1 MAHYTAD
8 QVQTVTLEMQSGQFL
23 DEIAEQMGVEPN
35 EILEMI
41 RGLASD
47 VRASLM
53 DDWLVMVSNRIASLT
68 VRRPGDASS
77 YKLALDA
84 VRGLVKKM
92 GAEMSETKKTSGRS
106 IRVVK
111 VSTGYTPKV
120 EESVS
125 RPKVDYNAMAARA
138 NASQQSTEGRTA
150 PAEEVPNQLPSQEQ
164 GIHDP
169 DGSPPVESSG
179 ESKGLQGFSTIQDG
193 DLVSYDPRLPPA
205 LRRRGLKVQS
215 AILAHMGCE
224 SRPENFDELVA
235 IAPLMFTRG
244 IQEVL
249 KWPGEYADP
258 VRVRESIRAAMWE
271 EQQQKSL
278 RAVERRQAEARAAQ
292 AEVAKVK
299 RMQRANE
306 VSTALPVDDDPI
318 FRNVLPQA
326 RRAAGVTA

>member
-1 MAHYTAD
+1 MAAFSAD
-8 QVQTVTLEMQSGQFL
+8 QVQNVTLEMQSGKFL
-23 DEIAEQMGVEPN
+23 DEIADDMGVEPN
-35 EILEMI
+35 EILEII

-53 DDWLVMVSNRIASLT
+53 DDWLVMVSSRIASLT

-111 VSTGYTPKV
+111 VATGYVPKTETV
-120 EESVS
+120 AT

-138 NASQQSTEGRTA
+138 SASQQSTEDRTA
-150 PAEEVPNQLPSQEQ
+150 PTDQAASNPLSQEQ

-169 DGSPPVESSG
+169 DGSSPVVGSEDA
-179 ESKGLQGFSTIQDG
+179 GLQGFSTIQDG

-205 LRRRGLKVQS
+205 LRRRGLKVHS

-224 SRPENFDELVA
+224 SRPADFDELVA
-235 IAPLMFTRG
+235 IAPIMFSRG

-249 KWPGEYADP
+249 NWPGEYADP
-258 VRVRESIRAAMWE
+258 IKVREAIRAELWE
-271 EQQQKSL
+271 EQRQKNIRAIEEN
-278 RAVERRQAEARAAQ
+278 RAVAREEIAA
-292 AEVAKVK
+292 ADKVK
-299 RMQRANE
+299 RLQRADKI
-306 VSTALPVDDDPI
+306 SMALPTDDDPL
-318 FRNVLPQA
+318 FRDILA
-326 RRAAGVTA
+326 RTRRVGVAA